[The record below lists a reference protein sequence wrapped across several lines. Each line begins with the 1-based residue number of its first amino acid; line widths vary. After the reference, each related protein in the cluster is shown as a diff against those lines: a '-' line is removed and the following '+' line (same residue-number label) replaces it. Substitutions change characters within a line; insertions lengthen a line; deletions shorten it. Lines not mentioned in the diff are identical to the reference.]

1 MFASEFLCGRV
12 ALVTG
17 ASRGIGRG
25 IALALA
31 EAGADVIVH
40 YVRKTSLAQE
50 VVAEIERLGRRAWAI
65 RANLADPEK
74 TNAMLDEVER
84 LCGGCDI
91 FVANAASGGFRPILE
106 TEEKH
111 WEWTMEVNA
120 HSILRCVQRLVPWM
134 ERRGWGRIIAI
145 TSIGGQRVLPNY
157 GIVGLSKAVV
167 DALTRYLAVE
177 LAPKGIRVNAISP
190 GVVETD
196 VLNWI
201 GKDVPALLEHLQ
213 QRTPARRLV
222 TPRDVGQVVVFLCSE
237 AAEMIVGQVIQV
249 DGGYSLI
256 LDDAGVSEQAR
267 VRLAGPSSVE

>member
-1 MFASEFLCGRV
+1 VFSPQFLHGKL

-40 YVRKTSLAQE
+40 YARKTSLAQE
-50 VVAEIERLGRRAWAI
+50 VVAEIERLGRRAWAL

-84 LCGGCDI
+84 TWGGCDI
-91 FVANAASGGFRPILE
+91 FVANAASGGFRPILA
-106 TEEKH
+106 TEDKH
-111 WEWTMEVNA
+111 WDWTMEVNA
-120 HSILRCVQRLVPWM
+120 RSILRCVRRLTPWM
-134 ERRGWGRIIAI
+134 ERRGWGRIIPI

-177 LAPKGIRVNAISP
+177 LAPKGIRVNAVSP

-196 VLNWI
+196 VLNQI
-201 GKDVPALLEHLQ
+201 GKDVPSLLEHLL

-222 TPRDVGQVVVFLCSE
+222 TPRHVGQVVVFLCSE
-237 AAEMIVGQVIQV
+237 AADLIVGQVLQV
-249 DGGYSLI
+249 DGGYGLVM
-256 LDDAGVSEQAR
+256 DDGGVSDQAR
-267 VRLAGPSSVE
+267 AWLAGDSSP